1 MKILLVAPTGQEV
14 LGVITVYCK
23 NALLNAGHEVK
34 IFDFRKSQYL
44 KGNVLSYMKPK
55 VKRLLN
61 LSPRNIPVIN
71 RIEINKMNIS
81 LYSTTLSYKPDLI
94 LIFKGE
100 TITKGTLHKIRKKGF
115 VMANWFMDSVYS
127 PQAKSFVEEISPSY
141 DFFFIID
148 SLEVLKYVKIG
159 ARYVYW
165 LPLGLDPVV
174 HRTMHLD
181 DNEKQKYGSNV
192 TFVGTVIPV
201 REDILKAVANF
212 GLNIWAPPTS
222 VYGSWID
229 KKSELSRCYKGGPI
243 FGDEVVKIY
252 NASKIVVSIDSLYGN
267 QIFSVTPRVF
277 EVAGCGSF
285 HICNFN
291 EQLSK
296 LLEIG
301 KEIVCFNTKEDL
313 KRLIKYY
320 LVNEDE
326 RKAIAQNGQK
336 RAYKDHTYARRIEE
350 MFSSLKDTG
359 MTT

>member
-1 MKILLVAPTGQEV
+1 M
-14 LGVITVYCK
+14 
-23 NALLNAGHEVK
+23 
-34 IFDFRKSQYL
+34 
-44 KGNVLSYMKPK
+44 
-55 VKRLLN
+55 
-61 LSPRNIPVIN
+61 
-71 RIEINKMNIS
+71 EIDTMNIS
-81 LYSTTLSYKPDLI
+81 LYNTALSYKPDLTLI
-94 LIFKGE
+94 LTGE
-100 TITKGTLHKIRKKGF
+100 TITTETLHNIRKEGII
-115 VMANWFMDSVYS
+115 VANWFMDSVSS
-127 PQAKSFVEEISPSY
+127 PHRRSFVEEISPSY

-159 ARYVYW
+159 ARYVYC
-165 LPLGLDPVV
+165 LPLGLDPAV

-181 DNEKQKYGSNV
+181 DDEKQKYSSNV

-222 VYGSWID
+222 VYGSWVD
-229 KKSELSRCYKGGPI
+229 KKSELSKCYRGGPI

-267 QIFSVTPRVF
+267 KIFSVTPRVF

-291 EQLSK
+291 KQLSK

-301 KEIVCFNTKEDL
+301 EEIVCFKTKEDL

-326 RKAIAQNGQK
+326 REAIAKNGQK
-336 RAYKDHTYARRIEE
+336 RVYKDHTYARRIEE
-350 MFSSLKDTG
+350 MDSFLKGTG
-359 MTT
+359 IIS